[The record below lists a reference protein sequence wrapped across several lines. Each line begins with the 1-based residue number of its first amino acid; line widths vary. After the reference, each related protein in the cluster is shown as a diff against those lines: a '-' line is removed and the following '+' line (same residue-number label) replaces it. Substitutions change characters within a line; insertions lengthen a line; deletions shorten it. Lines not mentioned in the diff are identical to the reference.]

1 MNLSH
6 SLKWDL
12 TEIQVESIYVKENC
26 AIIGKN
32 KSDKFIWNEVEQKNN
47 HLGWIETETPGWLSF
62 GIIFNTEYCIEN
74 SQYCKNTILLLEH
87 LKKQF
92 NIIHAGYSWF
102 KPHTILKS
110 HCDNNPNGEITM
122 HIGIDVPD
130 NCWLIY
136 DDGKKKYQHKNGEF
150 IVFNPQQKHGAF
162 NKSNS
167 DRIILL
173 IVAKPF
179 DDNL

>member
-1 MNLSH
+1 
-6 SLKWDL
+6 
-12 TEIQVESIYVKENC
+12 
-26 AIIGKN
+26 
-32 KSDKFIWNEVEQKNN
+32 
-47 HLGWIETETPGWLSF
+47 
-62 GIIFNTEYCIEN
+62 
-74 SQYCKNTILLLEH
+74 
-87 LKKQF
+87 
-92 NIIHAGYSWF
+92 
-102 KPHTILKS
+102 
-110 HCDNNPNGEITM
+110 M